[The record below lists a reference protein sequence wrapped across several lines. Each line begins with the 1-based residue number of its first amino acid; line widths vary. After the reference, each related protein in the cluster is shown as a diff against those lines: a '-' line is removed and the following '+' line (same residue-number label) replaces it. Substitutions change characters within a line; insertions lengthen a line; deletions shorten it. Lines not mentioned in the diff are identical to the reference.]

1 MINLLLASTE
11 GPTPD
16 EIISG
21 ASEAVQE
28 AVDKKVAGAVSDAIG
43 ALFDGLSSQ
52 LGFAV
57 LYTVVALAVLG
68 LAVALLMYRFKRDR
82 LKDYAKVAFGVIA
95 GLAIMATVLIAT
107 VEFYNINNYEGGVP
121 EVYFKPALALVCIA
135 IGGGCLMGLASFF
148 NKFAVKVS
156 AAVTGLGIMGAFIAL
171 MVELT
176 RHFESLMAINDPND
190 PTYQVVMLI
199 EQNPLII
206 SFVAMMLAVIVIYLL
221 GKKREVN
228 ETKAIVYGAIAIA
241 MSFALSYA
249 KFLSLPQGG
258 SVTFA
263 SLLPLMIYCAMF
275 GTRRGVLVCL
285 IYGFLQALQDTFII
299 HPLQFML
306 DYPLAF
312 GMIAAS
318 GIFFERTPLK
328 KNKLAAFIVGAT
340 LAVVLRYVC
349 HVCSGVFA
357 FAAYA
362 DIDIYGSAVAYS
374 FAYNSFT
381 LVDLAIDLAA
391 GILLMLSPSFRRQMD
406 IATQPTAGA
415 AIEDDLDEEDDIY
428 THDGGSHKESGE
440 ANGEAN

>member
-1 MINLLLASTE
+1 MINLLLASADAELTA
-11 GPTPD
+11 D
-16 EIISG
+16 ELI
-21 ASEAVQE
+21 AE
-28 AVDKKVAGAVSDAIG
+28 AVDS
-43 ALFDGLSSQ
+43 LFEGLTSQ
-52 LGFAV
+52 LGFAI

-135 IGGGCLMGLASFF
+135 IGGGCLMGIASFF

-156 AAVTGLGIMGAFIAL
+156 AAVTGLGILGAFIAL

-190 PTYQVVMLI
+190 ETYQVVMLI

-357 FAAYA
+357 FAAWA
-362 DIDIYGSAVAYS
+362 QIDTYGSVVAYS

-415 AIEDDLDEEDDIY
+415 AIEDDLDEEDDVY
-428 THDGGSHKESGE
+428 THDGGSHKEGGE